1 MAALTI
7 RNLPDDVRDR
17 LRVRAAQHGR
27 SIEAEARAMLTE
39 ACAEPAKMSL
49 AEVQQWVDRLYANK
63 KPKRVVEDLIAE
75 RRREARRDE
84 RESRRK

>member
-1 MAALTI
+1 
-7 RNLPDDVRDR
+7 
-17 LRVRAAQHGR
+17 
-27 SIEAEARAMLTE
+27 MLTE